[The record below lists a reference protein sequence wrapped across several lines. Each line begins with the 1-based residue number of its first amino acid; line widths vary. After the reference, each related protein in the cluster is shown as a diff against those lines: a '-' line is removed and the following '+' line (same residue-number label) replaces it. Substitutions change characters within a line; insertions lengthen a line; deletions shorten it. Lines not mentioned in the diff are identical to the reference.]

1 MLHNKLRIASQHVAM
16 NCETKSWESNTFPI
30 PSCKVVSA
38 RFVSQLT
45 NELQAYD

>member
-30 PSCKVVSA
+30 PSCEVVSA
-38 RFVSQLT
+38 RFASQLT